1 MRKINKKNKLTM
13 SILLIL
19 VLVVIVI
26 AIIFI
31 VFKFKEI
38 NKKYVVNQNEIILSK
53 NKDVIVAND
62 NSYIK
67 KSLMGNYYLY
77 ENKSKKGSLGSDTL
91 IYNAKDKTIN
101 LLGTYY
107 EILKD
112 STVNKLVGQTEI
124 NNTSIPRLFKI
135 EDRKYLFIASTIKSL
150 DGLLNTKDYL
160 LIDIDK
166 VGNGNLY
173 NYELNMKSFEA
184 LSLTSDNYI
193 FNVNKEELVIGE
205 EKIDLTKING
215 STNSYQEKYPDG
227 ENDGDQSSGGDGS
240 GGSSS
245 IYPPQ
250 TQIVYNK
257 ETITEEHYVNR
268 KTTILDTNTTATS
281 ITINYLVYDPHNE
294 YQSIFVKV
302 FDEQNNLVSQSNL
315 EMNLTTHLVKNL
327 RALSKYRLEFYYT
340 YLENNEVKEVKFD
353 ELICQT
359 KTINSEITLESTSE
373 NIVRYKVRVDN
384 NYVLDSIKIALYID
398 GKQVSVEEVNPL
410 VASKEGYIGEFKIT
424 TSGEFAT
431 LKLIDCYYQ
440 NNLVMLNN
448 ASYKYKM

>member
-13 SILLIL
+13 NILLIL
-19 VLVVIVI
+19 VVIVIVI

-31 VFKFKEI
+31 IFKFKET
-38 NKKYVVNQNEIILSK
+38 NKKYAVKQNEILLLK
-53 NKDVIVAND
+53 NKDVIKANN

-77 ENKSKKGSLGSDTL
+77 ENKTKKGSLGSDTL
-91 IYNAKDKTIN
+91 IYNSHDRSIS

-124 NNTSIPRLFKI
+124 NNTSVPRLFKI
-135 EDRKYLFIASTIKSL
+135 EDRKYLFIASNIKSL
-150 DGLLNTKDYL
+150 DGVLNTKDYL

-166 VGNGNLY
+166 VGNGTLY

-184 LSLTSDNYI
+184 LTLTADNYL
-193 FNVNKEELVIGE
+193 FNVNKEELVIGDE
-205 EKIDLTKING
+205 TIDLTKING
-215 STNSYQEKYPDG
+215 STNSYQEKYPDKD
-227 ENDGDQSSGGDGS
+227 NDDDQSSGGNGS

-250 TQIVYNK
+250 TQIIYNK

-268 KTTILDTNTTATS
+268 KTTILDTVTTATS

-302 FDEQNNLVSQSNL
+302 FDDQNNQVSQSNL

-327 RALSKYRLEFYYT
+327 KALSKYRLEFYYT
-340 YLENNEVKEVKFD
+340 YLDNNEVKEVMFD

-359 KTINSEITLESTSE
+359 KTINSQITLESTSD
-373 NIVRYKVRVDN
+373 NIVRYKVKVDN
-384 NYVLDSIKIALYID
+384 NYVLDKIKIALYID
-398 GKQVSVEEVNPL
+398 GKQVGIADVNPL
-410 VASKEGYIGEFKIT
+410 VASKDGYVGEFKIDT
-424 TSGEFAT
+424 IGEFAT

>member
-19 VLVVIVI
+19 VLIVIII

-31 VFKFKEI
+31 GFKFKEA
-38 NKKYVVNQNEIILSK
+38 NKKYAVKQSEIILAK

-67 KSLMGNYYLY
+67 KSIMGNYYLY
-77 ENKSKKGSLGSDTL
+77 ENKKKKGSLGGDTL
-91 IYNAKDKTIN
+91 IYNAHDKAIS

-107 EILKD
+107 EVLQD

-135 EDRKYLFIASTIKSL
+135 ADRKYLLIASNIKSL

-160 LIDIDK
+160 FIDIDK
-166 VGNGNLY
+166 VGNGNVY
-173 NYELNMKSFEA
+173 NYELNMKSFA
-184 LSLTSDNYI
+184 SLSLTADNYL
-193 FNVNKEELVIGE
+193 FNVNKEELVIGDE
-205 EKIDLTKING
+205 TIDLTKING
-215 STNSYQEKYPDG
+215 STNSYQEKYPEEG
-227 ENDGDQSSGGDGS
+227 DGDSSSGGNGS

-250 TQIVYNK
+250 TQIIYNK

-268 KTTILDTNTTATS
+268 KTTILDTVTTATS

-294 YQSIFVKV
+294 YQSIFVRV
-302 FDEQNNLVSQSNL
+302 YDEQNKLVSQSNL

-327 RALSKYRLEFYYT
+327 KALSKYRLEFYYT
-340 YLENNEVKEVKFD
+340 YLDNNEVKEVKFD
-353 ELICQT
+353 ELRCQT
-359 KTINSEITLESTSE
+359 KTINSEITLESTSD
-373 NIVRYKVRVDN
+373 NIVRYKVKVDN
-384 NYVLDSIKIALYID
+384 NYVLDRIKIALYID
-398 GKQVSVEEVNPL
+398 GNQVGIADVNPL
-410 VASKEGYIGEFKIT
+410 VASKDGYIGEFRIT